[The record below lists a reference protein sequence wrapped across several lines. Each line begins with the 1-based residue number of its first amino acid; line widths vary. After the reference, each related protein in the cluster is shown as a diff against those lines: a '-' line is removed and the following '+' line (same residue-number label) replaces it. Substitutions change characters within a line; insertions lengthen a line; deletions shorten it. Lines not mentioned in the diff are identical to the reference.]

1 MEIQQAF
8 VEEYTRELQFLV
20 DQGWVLTAIDQTPTT
35 ASVIYV
41 QGEVALKVSLDVRD
55 LDIEEYIQYWPLAN
69 DPEALFRQ
77 GEKASYSLFELGY
90 SVWQYTEVAN
100 SDSAS
105 WEECYRSRSPERC
118 RHWFR
123 WMARAL
129 ADMLRNRG
137 AEILKRAEE
146 RFISLKS

>member
-8 VEEYTRELQFLV
+8 VEEYTRELQFLTEH
-20 DQGWVLTAIDQTPTT
+20 GWVLTAIDQTPTT

-41 QGEVALKVSLDVRD
+41 QGDVALKVSLDVRD
-55 LDIEEYIQYWPLAN
+55 LDVEEYILYWSLATC
-69 DPEALFRQ
+69 PEALFRQ
-77 GEKASYSLFELGY
+77 RDKAGYSLFELGY
-90 SVWQYTEVAN
+90 SVWQYTEVSE

-118 RHWFR
+118 RRWFR

-129 ADMLRNRG
+129 ANMLRNRG

>member
-20 DQGWVLTAIDQTPTT
+20 EQGWVLTAIDQNPTG

-55 LDIEEYIQYWPLAN
+55 LDMEEYILYWPLAN

-77 GEKASYSLFELGY
+77 GEKASYS
-90 SVWQYTEVAN
+90 SVWRYTEVAN

-129 ADMLRNRG
+129 ANMLRNRG
-137 AEILKRAEE
+137 ADILKRAED
-146 RFISLKS
+146 RFISLRS